1 MMRYNSLRSVINL
14 DTLITKIRGT
24 PISYDQGLDRL
35 ISRKRLLNVLL
46 IKKLYTISTK
56 IPNSEKEGRSFIY
69 YMEIL
74 KPTKLFLEK
83 LYKKK
88 DVLNG

>member
-24 PISYDQGLDRL
+24 PISYDRGLDRL
-35 ISRKRLLNVLL
+35 LSRKRLLNVLL

-56 IPNSEKEGRSFIY
+56 IPNSEKEGMSFIFIIWKY
-69 YMEIL
+69 
-74 KPTKLFLEK
+74 
-83 LYKKK
+83 
-88 DVLNG
+88 

>member
-24 PISYDQGLDRL
+24 PISYDRGLDRL

-56 IPNSEKEGRSFIY
+56 IPNSEKEGRSFIFIIWKY
-69 YMEIL
+69 
-74 KPTKLFLEK
+74 
-83 LYKKK
+83 
-88 DVLNG
+88 

>member
-56 IPNSEKEGRSFIY
+56 IPKVKRKVGH
-69 YMEIL
+69 
-74 KPTKLFLEK
+74 LFL
-83 LYKKK
+83 LYGNIKT
-88 DVLNG
+88 N

>member
-56 IPNSEKEGRSFIY
+56 IPNSEKEDRSFIFIIWKY
-69 YMEIL
+69 
-74 KPTKLFLEK
+74 
-83 LYKKK
+83 
-88 DVLNG
+88 